1 MASRPTQTHHKCLSK
16 LPDRRAEGAVMD
28 SSTGWQEA
36 TRGVSVSE
44 RQNGKLIVVP
54 SQQIRQKYETS

>member
-1 MASRPTQTHHKCLSK
+1 LSK

>member
-1 MASRPTQTHHKCLSK
+1 VSK
-16 LPDRRAEGAVMD
+16 LPDRRAEGAVIV

-36 TRGVSVSE
+36 TGGFTVSE

>member
-1 MASRPTQTHHKCLSK
+1 VSK
-16 LPDRRAEGAVMD
+16 LPDRRAEGAVMA
-28 SSTGWQEA
+28 SSTGLQEA

-54 SQQIRQKYETS
+54 SQQIKQKYETS

>member
-1 MASRPTQTHHKCLSK
+1 VSK
-16 LPDRRAEGAVMD
+16 LPDRRAEGAVMV

-36 TRGVSVSE
+36 TGGFTVSE
-44 RQNGKLIVVP
+44 TQVGKLILIP